1 MSASWPFS
9 EMQEAPSILEDI
21 ERHGNIQRMSPEGA
35 GSMVDLRDLVKGRDI
50 LRPYGQL
57 DVLPLY
63 AIVSSE
69 LGTFLRG
76 REIASRIWLKERTL
90 LKRGSQLPPLGV
102 EEIARKVTSDLFEV
116 RAKMGLD
123 EARSSLSSTE
133 QKIWSYFP
141 PRKLCDYFYATNHEG
156 QGKEIDRIFYDIDRP
171 RDMPHGKAREITR
184 LFLQAVMADDR
195 FQQFVLGRPFVAWT
209 GSSFHVYL
217 FLKKKQK
224 HSFYVDELQYTEKA
238 PEKGFTAKW
247 LQTVRK
253 KTQIK
258 VTAGHEKKPGIIT
271 IDPSQ
276 TPSGKLARS
285 PLGSLHM
292 SNHETVDGVSV
303 PVEID
308 GLQDQGLTQT
318 LKEYTPERVI
328 DELPQFSKILS

>member
-1 MSASWPFS
+1 MA
-9 EMQEAPSILEDI
+9 
-21 ERHGNIQRMSPEGA
+21 
-35 GSMVDLRDLVKGRDI
+35 DLRDLVKGRDI

-63 AIVSSE
+63 AIVSSQ
-69 LGTFLRG
+69 LGAFLG
-76 REIASRIWLKERTL
+76 DREIASRIWLKERTL
-90 LKRGSQLPPLGV
+90 LKRGSQLPRLSVQEMAG
-102 EEIARKVTSDLFEV
+102 KVSSGLLEV
-116 RAKMGLD
+116 RAKMGLE
-123 EARSSLSSTE
+123 EARPSLDSTE

-171 RDMPHGKAREITR
+171 KDMAHEKAREVTQ
-184 LFLQAVMADDR
+184 LFLQEVIADDR
-195 FQQFVLGRPFVAWT
+195 FQQFLSGSPFVAWT
-209 GSSFHVYL
+209 GSSFHIYL
-217 FLKKKQK
+217 FLKKRQK
-224 HSFYVDELQYTEKA
+224 HSFYLDQLQYTEKD

-292 SNHETVDGVSV
+292 SSYETVDGVSL

-308 GLQDQGLTQT
+308 ELQHPGLTQA
-318 LKEYTPERVI
+318 LEEYTPERLI
-328 DELPQFSKILS
+328 DGLPRLSKILSSAQTQ